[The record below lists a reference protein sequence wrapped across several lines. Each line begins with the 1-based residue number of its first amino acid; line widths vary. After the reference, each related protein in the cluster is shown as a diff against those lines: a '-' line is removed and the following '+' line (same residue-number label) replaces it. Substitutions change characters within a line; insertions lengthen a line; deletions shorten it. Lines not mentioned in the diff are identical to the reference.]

1 MSTNEV
7 NEQVLET
14 GNRSGEVFALLTEA
28 AKHWPERAA
37 VTYQG
42 STQTWRETLLRCR
55 AQASV
60 FAQSGIERGDRVAY
74 LGFNSNVC
82 FEGYFAPSAIGAIFV
97 PLNFRLAIGELI
109 ECLDDCSPRILLFE
123 PAFYSQAVALF
134 KACASVE
141 HVFVTGDPAEFDA
154 TSANGVEIDGAVQPL
169 PSGMRSLERCIAETV
184 AANAFV
190 DLQPSSFDETL
201 ILFYTGGTTGRSKG
215 VMLSNKN
222 FLCNTTGSVP
232 LYKMQDGWCFLIVGP
247 LFHIAAGARI
257 FSCAVLGGHAIVLP
271 KFDVP
276 DVLESIA
283 NYRINSATL
292 VPTMFQMLIDHPL
305 FPSADLS
312 SMQMVA
318 SGAAPMPMALQH
330 RVIEAFSGINLYQT
344 YGMTEAAPIVTS
356 LDSQYHVVS
365 GPGSEKLGSVG
376 RPAPHVQLRII
387 DEHGADLPTGQTGE
401 VLARGDNIMTG
412 YWNLPEQT
420 AVALRDGW
428 YYTGD
433 AGYLDDDGFLFL
445 EGRVKDMIVSGG
457 ENIYP
462 IEIENVLSS
471 HPAVHQCAVI
481 GIPHETW
488 GEAVHAIILL
498 EDSESKPPTERELIT
513 YCRERIAS
521 YKCPVSV
528 SFRSEAMPLSPIN
541 KILKTELRKPFWE
554 GRSSALV

>member
-1 MSTNEV
+1 
-7 NEQVLET
+7 
-14 GNRSGEVFALLTEA
+14 
-28 AKHWPERAA
+28 
-37 VTYQG
+37 
-42 STQTWRETLLRCR
+42 
-55 AQASV
+55 
-60 FAQSGIERGDRVAY
+60 
-74 LGFNSNVC
+74 
-82 FEGYFAPSAIGAIFV
+82 
-97 PLNFRLAIGELI
+97 
-109 ECLDDCSPRILLFE
+109 
-123 PAFYSQAVALF
+123 
-134 KACASVE
+134 
-141 HVFVTGDPAEFDA
+141 
-154 TSANGVEIDGAVQPL
+154 
-169 PSGMRSLERCIAETV
+169 
-184 AANAFV
+184 
-190 DLQPSSFDETL
+190 
-201 ILFYTGGTTGRSKG
+201 
-215 VMLSNKN
+215 MLSNKN

-257 FSCAVLGGHAIVLP
+257 FSCAVLGGHAVVLP

-276 DVLESIA
+276 DVLASIA

-318 SGAAPMPMALQH
+318 SGAAPMPMALQY

-365 GPGSEKLGSVG
+365 GPASEKLGSVG

-387 DEHGADLPTGQTGE
+387 DEDGADLPTGQTGE

-420 AVALRDGW
+420 AAALKDGW
-428 YYTGD
+428 YHTGD
-433 AGYLDDDGFLFL
+433 AGYLDAEGFLFL

-488 GEAVHAIILL
+488 GEAVHAVILL
-498 EDSESKPPTERELIT
+498 EDSESKLPTERELIT

-528 SFRSEAMPLSPIN
+528 SFRSEPMPLSPIN